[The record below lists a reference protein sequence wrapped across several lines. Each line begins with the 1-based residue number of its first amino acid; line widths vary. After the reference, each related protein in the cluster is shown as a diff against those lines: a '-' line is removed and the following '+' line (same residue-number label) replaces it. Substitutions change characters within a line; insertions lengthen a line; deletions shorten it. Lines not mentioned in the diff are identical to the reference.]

1 MASWVRARLG
11 FGYIFGAGLPT
22 WPPFFFSTHQRRL
35 FQQEALMEQSLPTPS
50 QQATVDQVYEYAAN
64 QLVHGKKSAY
74 EVEQLLIG
82 KGLDAES
89 AGIVVGNLET
99 QIQGA
104 KRKQAKKDMLYGALW
119 CVGGLA
125 LTLANVG
132 FIFWGA
138 IIFGGIQFFKG
149 VVNLSGD

>member
-1 MASWVRARLG
+1 
-11 FGYIFGAGLPT
+11 
-22 WPPFFFSTHQRRL
+22 
-35 FQQEALMEQSLPTPS
+35 MEQTLPN
-50 QQATVDQVYEYAAN
+50 QQTTVDHVYEYAAN
-64 QLVHGKKSAY
+64 QLVHGKKSAF

-89 AGIVVGNLET
+89 AGVVVSNLET
-99 QIQGA
+99 HLKDA
-104 KRKQAKKDMLYGALW
+104 RRKQAKKDMLYGALW

-125 LTLANVG
+125 LTLADIG

-149 VVNLSGD
+149 VSNL

>member
-1 MASWVRARLG
+1 MENT
-11 FGYIFGAGLPT
+11 LPD
-22 WPPFFFSTHQRRL
+22 
-35 FQQEALMEQSLPTPS
+35 QQT
-50 QQATVDQVYEYAAN
+50 TVDQVYNYAAN
-64 QLVHGKKSAY
+64 QLVNGQKSAY

-89 AGIVVGNLET
+89 AGVVVSNLET
-99 QIQGA
+99 QIQDA
-104 KRKQAKKDMLYGALW
+104 KRKRAKKDMLYGALW

-125 LTLANVG
+125 LTFANVG

-149 VVNLSGD
+149 VSNL

>member
-1 MASWVRARLG
+1 LW
-11 FGYIFGAGLPT
+11 FDYIFGAG
-22 WPPFFFSTHQRRL
+22 PPARLYFFFFANQRRL
-35 FQQEALMEQSLPTPS
+35 FQQKVPMEQSLPTPT

-64 QLVHGKKSAY
+64 QLVHGQKSGY
-74 EVEQLLIG
+74 EVKQLLIG

-89 AGIVVGNLET
+89 ADIVVGNLET
-99 QIQGA
+99 QIQGTR
-104 KRKQAKKDMLYGALW
+104 RKQAKKDMLYGALW

-138 IIFGGIQFFKG
+138 IIFGGVQFFKG
-149 VVNLSGD
+149 VANLSAD

>member
-1 MASWVRARLG
+1 MENT
-11 FGYIFGAGLPT
+11 LPD
-22 WPPFFFSTHQRRL
+22 
-35 FQQEALMEQSLPTPS
+35 
-50 QQATVDQVYEYAAN
+50 QQAVVDQVYNYAAN

-74 EVEQLLIG
+74 EVEQLLQD

-89 AGIVVGNLET
+89 ASVVVSNLET
-99 QIQGA
+99 QIQEA

-119 CVGGLA
+119 CLGGLA
-125 LTLANVG
+125 LTFAHVG

-149 VVNLSGD
+149 ASNL